1 MNIPKGD
8 YSPSDFFKVV
18 KQIMTTTTK
27 VTKSSV
33 SKSKVRNLW
42 VKINGAKI
50 RRYHRRTS

>member
-33 SKSKVRNLW
+33 SKSKLRNLC

-50 RRYHRRTS
+50 REYHRRTS

>member
-18 KQIMTTTTK
+18 QQIMTTTTK

-33 SKSKVRNLW
+33 SKSRVKSLW
-42 VKINGAKI
+42 RKINGAEI
-50 RRYHRRTS
+50 GRYYKRAS

>member
-18 KQIMTTTTK
+18 QQIMTTTK

-33 SKSKVRNLW
+33 SKSRVKSLW
-42 VKINGAKI
+42 RKINGAEI
-50 RRYHRRTS
+50 GRYYKRAS